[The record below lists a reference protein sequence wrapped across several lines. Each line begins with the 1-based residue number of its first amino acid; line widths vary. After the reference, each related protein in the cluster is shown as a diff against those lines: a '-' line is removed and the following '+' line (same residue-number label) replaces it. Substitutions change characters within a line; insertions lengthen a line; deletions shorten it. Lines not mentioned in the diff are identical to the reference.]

1 MINCP
6 NCGGQ
11 AEESA
16 NFCVHCGNRM
26 PAACSNCGADNRADS
41 LFCHACG
48 FALGVAPAPAL
59 PTAVPCPRC
68 QASNEPRTAF
78 CYSCGYPLGE
88 PAAVQFRPTVPGLT
102 VLEGVPAG
110 FWIRLL
116 AWCIDSV
123 LLVALQL
130 LLLTL
135 LPGTSV
141 EAYYSDDSFWTQA
154 DSIMAVVGALYYTFG
169 VSLFSTT
176 VGKRALGLY
185 VLRRDG
191 SKVSGLRA
199 FGRHLASGLSVLL
212 LGVGYLM
219 IGVSS
224 DKRGLHDHICDT
236 VVVRR

>member
-123 LLVALQL
+123 LLVACSCYCSPCCRA
-130 LLLTL
+130 
-135 LPGTSV
+135 LPLRPTTPMMPSGLKPTPS
-141 EAYYSDDSFWTQA
+141 WP
-154 DSIMAVVGALYYTFG
+154 
-169 VSLFSTT
+169 SLGRSTT
-176 VGKRALGLY
+176 PSA
-185 VLRRDG
+185 
-191 SKVSGLRA
+191 
-199 FGRHLASGLSVLL
+199 
-212 LGVGYLM
+212 YLCF
-219 IGVSS
+219 
-224 DKRGLHDHICDT
+224 RPP
-236 VVVRR
+236 